1 MVFIW
6 SYETSSMILWP
17 IGPIFALGFWVSLHT
32 LRFEWHPKSLQ
43 KKSVDAPQHRSMSIQ
58 GGCHVSMVSPLVA
71 DGCGYLWLSILV
83 NGWLMVSARL
93 QKLKL
98 QTWMNTLVR
107 CDLYFA
113 RNRIVSCFN
122 SVLFY
127 NMLFKEF
134 QRRIIWDHRCC
145 GTSITYISC
154 IGVLPTTSPPKAAS
168 KCFHHQ
174 TQKASTQ
181 RPQIHLTS
189 SSQDIAHLKADV
201 CLVLGPCCSTI
212 HIRCNQKFTPIRCQ

>member
-1 MVFIW
+1 M
-6 SYETSSMILWP
+6 
-17 IGPIFALGFWVSLHT
+17 
-32 LRFEWHPKSLQ
+32 
-43 KKSVDAPQHRSMSIQ
+43 
-58 GGCHVSMVSPLVA
+58 
-71 DGCGYLWLSILV
+71 V

-113 RNRIVSCFN
+113 RNRVVSCFN
-122 SVLFY
+122 SVPLY
-127 NMLFKEF
+127 NMLFQEF

-154 IGVLPTTSPPKAAS
+154 IGVLPTTSPPKTAS
-168 KCFHHQ
+168 NCFRHQ

-212 HIRCNQKFTPIRCQ
+212 PIRCNQKFTPIRCQ